1 MIVNVSGVCTLNN
14 VRADFSL
21 SSGKI
26 HVIIGSN
33 GSGKT
38 TLLKSV
44 VGLLPLREGKIT
56 INEHDFGQLGRREL
70 SRCFAFVP
78 QFFNVSL
85 PLPVSEVVSM
95 GEVNSVNPFSFTRD
109 NEEKTKRILEEC
121 GISHLADRMINQ
133 LSGGELALVSLARAL
148 MQDSDFIMLDEVDA
162 GLDLKRK
169 DDYYG
174 LILKTVSQ
182 KGKGV
187 AVITHSPDFIFMLRD
202 DDVVLAV
209 TPEGIVERK
218 YVKDVTEAFLS
229 YVYGVPLSFIKSEAG
244 TALAVNRQR
253 RDCCC

>member
-1 MIVNVSGVCTLNN
+1 
-14 VRADFSL
+14 
-21 SSGKI
+21 
-26 HVIIGSN
+26 
-33 GSGKT
+33 
-38 TLLKSV
+38 
-44 VGLLPLREGKIT
+44 
-56 INEHDFGQLGRREL
+56 
-70 SRCFAFVP
+70 
-78 QFFNVSL
+78 
-85 PLPVSEVVSM
+85 
-95 GEVNSVNPFSFTRD
+95 
-109 NEEKTKRILEEC
+109 
-121 GISHLADRMINQ
+121 MINQ

-209 TPEGIVERK
+209 TPEGTVERK